1 MKSIAFVLGV
11 LACCAGSATASGS
24 SPQINSIWMSQ
35 RAAHRGDVVSGRVVA
50 SKNTASVEVRVGG
63 YGMSLQKIDATTFV
77 GSYRVPWVP
86 FFLHRT
92 WTVRVIAR
100 NMEGVATERDTSIVI
115 R

>member
-1 MKSIAFVLGV
+1 MMKSLLFSAALAAATLGV
-11 LACCAGSATASGS
+11 T
-24 SPQINSIWMSQ
+24 PDPPPHIVSIWMSQ
-35 RAAHRGDVVSGRVVA
+35 STTHRGDVVRGRVVA

-63 YGMSLQKIDATTFV
+63 YGTVMQKIDATTFV
-77 GSYRVPWVP
+77 MAYRVPWTP

-100 NMEGVATERDTSIVI
+100 NIAGVATEQDTAIAV